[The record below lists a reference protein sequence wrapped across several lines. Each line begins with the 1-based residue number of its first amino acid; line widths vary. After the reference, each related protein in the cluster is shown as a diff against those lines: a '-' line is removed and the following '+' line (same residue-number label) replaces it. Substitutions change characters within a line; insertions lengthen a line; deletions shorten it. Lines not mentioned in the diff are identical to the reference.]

1 MLTHTIIQPPSHRL
15 LMNFFRKIVAAA
27 ILPVALNAA
36 PIDLQVDVQNKTY
49 PVNEMVYGQFIEHMG
64 RCIYGGIWAEMLE
77 DRKFYWE
84 ITENYAPYKAFL
96 DSPNPAVGSSPW
108 KITGNPS
115 GVVMIKEDSFVGDQT
130 PLIKKGS
137 GIQQLDLAVVEDKT
151 YEGYIWLK
159 AGTEKGATVDVSM
172 LVDGEKVMSEEF
184 VVGNRKYEKFDFF
197 WSNQTPSDHA
207 VLDIRVISGDC
218 LVGTVSLMPG
228 DNVNGM
234 RADTLTLLKELNSP
248 VYRWPGGNFVSGYDW
263 RDGIG
268 DRDRRPPRKN
278 EAWVGI
284 EHNDFGTDEFI
295 AFCREINT
303 QPMVAVNTGFGDAYS
318 AAQWVEYCN
327 AAADTIGG
335 SWRKENGNE
344 TPYGVRYWCVGNEM
358 WGTWQMGFM
367 HLDQYVIKHNMVAKA
382 MWEIDDSLVLVA
394 SGDFDAQSKSLS
406 NNLEN
411 KGNRVRGWSEGLLEE
426 SADYMNMISEHFYCG
441 RLPWNDQPRL
451 DLLSHVAQIKTM
463 IKKKADQHRELQAAM
478 PSLKG
483 KRIPIALDE
492 WNYWHRDAVYG
503 ELGCVYD
510 LADALGIAAGIHEL
524 YRQADIIPLATYAQT
539 VNVIGCIKTSKTD
552 AEFATT
558 GLVLSLYRDKFG
570 LVPLAVENNHDPL
583 DISAA
588 LDDNG
593 KVLTVSV
600 VNPLEKDIPIDLS
613 VLNATLVE
621 NGEIYWITGAAE
633 TAHNAPGQPR
643 QVDIYHKDGLSPS
656 SSLTVPKL
664 SCAIFRFSLE

>member
-1 MLTHTIIQPPSHRL
+1 MNL
-15 LMNFFRKIVAAA
+15 LKKLVALA
-27 ILPVALNAA
+27 ILPMSLNAS
-36 PIDLQVDVQNKTY
+36 PLDIQVDIQKKAY

-84 ITENYAPYKAFL
+84 ITEDYSPYKKFI
-96 DSPNPAVGSSPW
+96 DSPNPAVGASPW
-108 KITGNPS
+108 KITGSPS
-115 GVVMIKEDSFVGDQT
+115 GVVMTTKDSFVGDQT
-130 PLIKKGS
+130 PLIKTNS
-137 GIQQLDLAVVEDKT
+137 GIQQLDLAVVEDKD

-159 AGTEKGATVDVSM
+159 ADGAENATVEVSM
-172 LVDGEKVMSEEF
+172 LVNGDKVMTETF
-184 VVGNRKYEKFDFF
+184 TTGGKKYEKYNFA
-197 WSNQTPSDHA
+197 WHNKTA
-207 VLDIRVISGDC
+207 TEKAILDIRVKSGNS
-218 LVGTVSLMPG
+218 LIGTVSLMPG
-228 DNVNGM
+228 DNIHGM
-234 RADTLTLLKELNSP
+234 RADTIKLLKELNSP

-303 QPMVAVNTGFGDAYS
+303 KPMIAVNTGFGDAYS

-327 AAADTIGG
+327 ASSDTIGG

-344 TPYGVRYWCVGNEM
+344 TPYGVKYWCVGNEM
-358 WGTWQMGFM
+358 WGSWQMGFM
-367 HLDQYVIKHNMVAKA
+367 HLDQYVVKHNMVAKA
-382 MWEIDDSLVLVA
+382 MWKVDDSLVLVA

-406 NNLEN
+406 NNLEE
-411 KGNRVRGWSEGLLEE
+411 GDDSVRGWSEGLLEDC
-426 SADYMNMISEHFYCG
+426 ADNMNMISEHFYSG
-441 RLPWNDQPRL
+441 RTPWSTQGRI
-451 DLLSHVAQIKTM
+451 DLISHVAQVKTM
-463 IKKKADQHRELQAAM
+463 IKKKADQHRELQAKM
-478 PSLKG
+478 PNLKG

-492 WNYWHRDAVYG
+492 WNYWHRDVVYG

-524 YRQADIIPLATYAQT
+524 YRQADMIPLATYAQT
-539 VNVIGCIKTSKTD
+539 VNVIGCIKTSKTE

-570 LVPLAVENNHDPL
+570 IVPLEVDNSYDPL
-583 DISAA
+583 DISAS
-588 LDDNG
+588 LDDDS
-593 KVLTVSV
+593 KTLTLSI
-600 VNPLEKDIPIDLS
+600 VNPQQKTVDIDLS
-613 VLNATLVE
+613 VLNATLLK
-621 NGEIYWITGAAE
+621 NGEVYWITGDKE

-643 QVDIYHKDGLSPS
+643 QVDIHHKTGIKTGKTLS
-656 SSLTVPKL
+656 VPEL
-664 SCAIFRFSLE
+664 SCAIFRFPLK